1 MKIKLDSSQHLSFNL
16 ACPVHLKLT
25 DSTGKI
31 PQAARAAQRQVESR
45 HKICVVSLW
54 ATMSAIFIAPFLS
67 RNWQDL
73 VHGPA
78 SPQSD
83 LACRRNP
90 QASDARPCQRPITI
104 PMFRNLLWFSYV
116 FLFLFCPLLPC
127 ISLWFPVFYL
137 TVIVVPLDLSWF
149 PFHFPWVFL
158 TRSPITWSSLS
169 HLTFYMRHPYQVK
182 HEFFTDW
189 QIAVFSL
196 LSTNRSFL
204 STLMTFEPN

>member
-45 HKICVVSLW
+45 HKICLVSLW
-54 ATMSAIFIAPFLS
+54 ATMSGIFIAPFLS

-116 FLFLFCPLLPC
+116 LFVFILSAFTLHFPLVSRLLPYC
-127 ISLWFPVFYL
+127 NCCSLGFVL
-137 TVIVVPLDLSWF
+137 V
-149 PFHFPWVFL
+149 
-158 TRSPITWSSLS
+158 SLS
-169 HLTFYMRHPYQVK
+169 FSMGLPHPVSHHLVIPESSH
-182 HEFFTDW
+182 
-189 QIAVFSL
+189 L
-196 LSTNRSFL
+196 LPAPSISSQT
-204 STLMTFEPN
+204 